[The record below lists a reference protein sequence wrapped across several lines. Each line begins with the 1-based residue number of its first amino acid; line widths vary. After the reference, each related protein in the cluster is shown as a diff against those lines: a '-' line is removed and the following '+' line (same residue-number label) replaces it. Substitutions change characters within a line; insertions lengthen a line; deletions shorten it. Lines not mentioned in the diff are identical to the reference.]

1 MKKMTPEQCLTHTY
15 LHNTTIATDDNGCIK
30 AKYFGNSADTCMH
43 IISSYL
49 DFSGFGELIEE
60 HPTAECN
67 SCDKNLSLLTNGKYE
82 ALGCFEDWWNEY
94 ISDEEGDFVEEF
106 SFSEEEDEA

>member
-1 MKKMTPEQCLTHTY
+1 MKKMTPE
-15 LHNTTIATDDNGCIK
+15 IATDDNGCIK
-30 AKYFGNSADTCMH
+30 AKYCGNSADTCMH

-67 SCDKNLSLLTNGKYE
+67 SCDKDLSLLTNGKYE

-106 SFSEEEDEA
+106 SSSEEDEA